1 MSYKSELE
9 KCCDA
14 MSQFARD
21 RLLAYAR
28 AFVKTF
34 PGEDRIPML
43 TLVENVGQAEVGS
56 RSLDSNVKHIPVSLV
71 RKTVDRQK

>member
-1 MSYKSELE
+1 MPYMTELE

-14 MSQFARD
+14 MNQFARD

-34 PGEDRIPML
+34 PGEDGAPML
-43 TLVENVGQAEVGS
+43 TLVENVGQAEIGS
-56 RSLDSNVKHIPVSLV
+56 RSLDSNIKHLPVSLV
-71 RKTVDRQK
+71 RKTVDRQ